1 MGLESVM
8 YICEGRSQLGVKLR
22 LGLETVTSAAP
33 FAESVCSEF
42 WKPHVSGNGEVMGG
56 GGYCDG
62 FESPWNG
69 ALWYRRS
76 EGASFPVSS

>member
-42 WKPHVSGNGEVMGG
+42 
-56 GGYCDG
+56 
-62 FESPWNG
+62 
-69 ALWYRRS
+69 
-76 EGASFPVSS
+76 